1 VAGAKNGDTVRVHY
15 TGTLDDETVFDT
27 SVDRDPLEFTIGDGS
42 LIPGFEDAV
51 IGMSPGDQASAQ
63 IPADAAY
70 GQRREDLLIGIDRE
84 SLPNDFEPSLGQQLT
99 MQTETGQVV
108 EVQIVDLNDANLTVD
123 ANHPLAG
130 RDLNFE
136 IELVEIL

>member
-1 VAGAKNGDTVRVHY
+1 MASAKCGDTVRVHY
-15 TGTLDDETVFDT
+15 TGILNDETVFDT
-27 SVDRDPLEFTIGDGS
+27 SVDSDPLEFTIGDGS

-51 IGMSPGDQASAQ
+51 IGMSPGDQVTAQ
-63 IPADAAY
+63 VPADEAY
-70 GQRREDLLIGIDRE
+70 GPRREDLLIGIELDT
-84 SLPNDFEPSLGQQLT
+84 LPQDFVPSIGQRLT

-108 EVQIVDLNDANLTVD
+108 EVRVVGLDDAKLTVD